1 MDLYNELMQ
10 KQKELDIC
18 IKSLRKTGNDYAEA
32 YTNYRIK
39 LSQELVKLRD
49 EGMPVTIAYDVARGK
64 QEIAKAKF
72 NEISKEAIYKANL
85 ESINAIKLQIKI
97 LDNQLEKEWGNAK

>member
-1 MDLYNELMQ
+1 MDLYNDLNQ
-10 KQKELDIC
+10 KQRELDIS

-39 LSQELVKLRD
+39 LAQELVRLRN
-49 EGMPVTIAYDVARGK
+49 EGMPVTLAYDVARGK

-85 ESINAIKLQIKI
+85 ESINALKLQIKI
-97 LDNQLEKEWGNAK
+97 LENQLDREFKNS

>member
-1 MDLYNELMQ
+1 MDLYNDLNQ
-10 KQKELDIC
+10 KQRELDIS

-39 LSQELVKLRD
+39 LAQELVKLRD
-49 EGMPVTIAYDVARGK
+49 EGMPVTLAYDVARGK

-85 ESINAIKLQIKI
+85 ESINALKLQIKV
-97 LDNQLEKEWGNAK
+97 LENTLEREYRG